1 MLPDKGIPPDYV
13 LFCRESLSWLI
24 EVITGVLLTNKRTDV
39 AETLENRKLLFSE
52 KSKCFEYTS
61 AENNEKYVIFAV
73 DEKDKRIFKLTPYK

>member
-1 MLPDKGIPPDYV
+1 MLPDKGIPPADV

-52 KSKCFEYTS
+52 FSKCFEYTS

-73 DEKDKRIFKLTPYK
+73 DEKDKRIFKVTPYK